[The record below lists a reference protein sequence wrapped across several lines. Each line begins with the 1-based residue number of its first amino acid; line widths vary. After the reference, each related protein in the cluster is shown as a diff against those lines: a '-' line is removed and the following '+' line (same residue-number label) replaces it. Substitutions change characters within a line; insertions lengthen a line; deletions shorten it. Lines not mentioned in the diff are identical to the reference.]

1 MALIDC
7 PDCSTLVSSTAPSC
21 PKCGFPVAAGAAK
34 AVGTGRFDE
43 VARAEGVDLS
53 EFGRPTGPPHVTEAV
68 LLSQRKKTNHV
79 LHLLLTL
86 VTGGLWLIVWLLV
99 DNSNR
104 RHNRQLDEKINA
116 KTLR

>member
-1 MALIDC
+1 
-7 PDCSTLVSSTAPSC
+7 
-21 PKCGFPVAAGAAK
+21 
-34 AVGTGRFDE
+34 
-43 VARAEGVDLS
+43 
-53 EFGRPTGPPHVTEAV
+53 VTEAV